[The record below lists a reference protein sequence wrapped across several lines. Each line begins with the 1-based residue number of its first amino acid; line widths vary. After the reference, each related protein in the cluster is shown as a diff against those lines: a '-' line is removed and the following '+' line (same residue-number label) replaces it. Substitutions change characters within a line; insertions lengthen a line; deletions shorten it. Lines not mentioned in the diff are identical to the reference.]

1 MQKYNKSF
9 RNYAGGLWF
18 RLCSYASADTTLD
31 GNIFTVKAARG
42 VANVTL
48 RAGFAANSASGVTV
62 DSPESDARRWE
73 SLFLTE
79 YDPFVHEEVQA
90 TGHAQRQQV
99 TPHDIPLEH
108 FLYKKQE
115 GHLDKKGTDTGEVV
129 AAQVTEKRPCGTARH
144 PVLPDKEIGHDEI
157 GHGGA
162 LERDDRRDDVLA
174 HISAEKPLGADP
186 KHESVHDRSKEARR
200 GKLDESFA

>member
-1 MQKYNKSF
+1 MVQTLFLCIGRLNIRRKHIHRKSRPRSRKCDATGGIRRKQRQRSHGGF
-9 RNYAGGLWF
+9 SGIRRAAGY
-18 RLCSYASADTTLD
+18 R
-31 GNIFTVKAARG
+31 
-42 VANVTL
+42 
-48 RAGFAANSASGVTV
+48 SGILL
-62 DSPESDARRWE
+62 ARRWE

>member
-1 MQKYNKSF
+1 MVQTLFLCIGRLNIRREHIHHKSRPRSHGGF
-9 RNYAGGLWF
+9 SGIRRAAGY
-18 RLCSYASADTTLD
+18 R
-31 GNIFTVKAARG
+31 
-42 VANVTL
+42 
-48 RAGFAANSASGVTV
+48 SGILL
-62 DSPESDARRWE
+62 ARRWE

-129 AAQVTEKRPCGTARH
+129 AAQVTENDLA
-144 PVLPDKEIGHDEI
+144 V
-157 GHGGA
+157 
-162 LERDDRRDDVLA
+162 RRDTL
-174 HISAEKPLGADP
+174 
-186 KHESVHDRSKEARR
+186 
-200 GKLDESFA
+200 SFQIRK